1 MANSDKN
8 IVITP
13 NKGSSTD
20 DPKIAF
26 TGADSGS
33 SNTITMRAYNTS
45 NGTLSVEG
53 SAGQLFSL
61 TNQLNGT
68 IFSVNDVS
76 GMPAIEVY
84 DNGRV
89 KLSPTIP
96 KSYVVSNPSSL
107 AVNSDLYDTYI
118 INSQAQNISISSD
131 SGSPYD
137 GQRLLFRFSY
147 TAGSFT
153 ITWSTS
159 NYGFQSIGVTL
170 PYSVSS
176 GKIIY
181 VGCVY
186 NATAN
191 KWDVIAVK
199 SN

>member
-33 SNTITMRAYNTS
+33 SNTITVRAYNTS

-53 SAGQLFSL
+53 SAGQLFSV

-89 KLSPTIP
+89 KVSPTIP
-96 KSYVVSNPSSL
+96 KSYAVSNPSTL
-107 AVNSDLYDTYI
+107 TVNSDLYDTYI
-118 INSQAQNISISSD
+118 INSQAQNLSISTD

-137 GQRLLFRFSY
+137 GQRLLFRFTTS
-147 TAGSFT
+147 GSVT
-153 ITWSTS
+153 ITWPTS

-170 PYSVSS
+170 PTSISS

-186 NATAN
+186 NAISN
-191 KWDVIAVK
+191 RWDAIAVK
-199 SN
+199 ST